1 MLLEIRDVFVRYGK
15 ATALNGITLEANDG
29 EVVAL
34 IGSNGAGKTTT
45 LRAISG
51 LNAPNRGEILFQGK
65 SINGVSPHQ
74 IVRMGIAHVP
84 EGRRVFPAMTVEEN
98 LELGAYLRTDRHMVR
113 QDFERMYESF
123 PVLKQRRRQKAGSL
137 SGGEQQM
144 LAMARALMTSPKLL
158 LLDEP
163 SLGLAPLL
171 VREVGMIIARINSQ
185 GVTIILIEQNAR
197 MALKLAHRAYIL
209 ELGNIIL
216 QGNARDLVKDE
227 SVRMA
232 YLGTGAGP
240 G

>member
-144 LAMARALMTSPKLL
+144 LAIGRGLMAKPRLL
-158 LLDEP
+158 CMDEP
-163 SLGLAPLL
+163 SLVLDGD
-171 VREVGMIIARINSQ
+171 IASMRPSD
-185 GVTIILIEQNAR
+185 V
-197 MALKLAHRAYIL
+197 
-209 ELGNIIL
+209 
-216 QGNARDLVKDE
+216 VKK
-227 SVRMA
+227 A
-232 YLGTGAGP
+232 YLGG
-240 G
+240 